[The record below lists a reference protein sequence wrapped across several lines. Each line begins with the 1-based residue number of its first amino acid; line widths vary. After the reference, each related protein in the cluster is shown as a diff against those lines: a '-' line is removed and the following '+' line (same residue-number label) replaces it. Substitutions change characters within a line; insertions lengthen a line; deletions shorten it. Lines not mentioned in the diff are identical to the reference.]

1 MAVNPRDNTTS
12 YAHPQE
18 TTLLN
23 LHKAMEYNAAG
34 APVLRVNNAGSDVYA
49 TIDSGRK
56 SVDKI
61 DIEYKKVV

>member
-12 YAHPQE
+12 YAHLQE

-49 TIDSGRK
+49 TIDWEEVSR
-56 SVDKI
+56 
-61 DIEYKKVV
+61 